1 MMMTTNDFSTGSLH
15 IVRNDKQ
22 SQSSLRVSSHEV
34 FPKIICS
41 LFLRS
46 FSFTPCMTRDKEL
59 DNV

>member
-22 SQSSLRVSSHEV
+22 SQSSLRVCTVLSHEV

-41 LFLRS
+41 LFL
-46 FSFTPCMTRDKEL
+46 
-59 DNV
+59 